1 MKLSTRQSVLAYKQ
15 VLKGLGPLKS
25 LNYLRLKTNQVNQMV
40 PEIFDLNKSKFFWWR
55 ERKSNAADEYS
66 NCSDNFSY
74 KEFFFYMGIFLNQF
88 LIS

>member
-40 PEIFDLNKSKFFWWR
+40 PEIFDLNKRS
-55 ERKSNAADEYS
+55 SSDEG
-66 NCSDNFSY
+66 
-74 KEFFFYMGIFLNQF
+74 KENLMLLMNIVLITF
-88 LIS
+88 LIKIFFIWRFF

>member
-40 PEIFDLNKSKFFWWR
+40 PEIFDLNKRS
-55 ERKSNAADEYS
+55 SSDEG
-66 NCSDNFSY
+66 
-74 KEFFFYMGIFLNQF
+74 KENLMLLMNIVLITFLIKIFFYMEIFLTNF
-88 LIS
+88 

>member
-40 PEIFDLNKSKFFWWR
+40 PDIFDLNKRS
-55 ERKSNAADEYS
+55 SSDEG
-66 NCSDNFSY
+66 
-74 KEFFFYMGIFLNQF
+74 KENLMLLMNIVLITFLTKIFFYMEIFLTNF
-88 LIS
+88 

>member
-40 PEIFDLNKSKFFWWR
+40 PDIFDLNKRS
-55 ERKSNAADEYS
+55 SSDEG
-66 NCSDNFSY
+66 
-74 KEFFFYMGIFLNQF
+74 KENLMLLMNIVLITFLIKIFFYMEIFSNQF

>member
-40 PEIFDLNKSKFFWWR
+40 PEIFDLNKRSSSDEGKENLMLLMNIVLITFLIKIFFLYG
-55 ERKSNAADEYS
+55 D
-66 NCSDNFSY
+66 
-74 KEFFFYMGIFLNQF
+74 FFNQF

>member
-40 PEIFDLNKSKFFWWR
+40 PDIFDLNKRS
-55 ERKSNAADEYS
+55 SSDEG
-66 NCSDNFSY
+66 
-74 KEFFFYMGIFLNQF
+74 KENLMLLMNIVLITFLIKIFFYMEIFLTNF
-88 LIS
+88 

>member
-40 PEIFDLNKSKFFWWR
+40 PDIFDLNKRS
-55 ERKSNAADEYS
+55 SSDEG
-66 NCSDNFSY
+66 
-74 KEFFFYMGIFLNQF
+74 KENLMLLMNIVLITFLIKIFFYMEIF
-88 LIS
+88 

>member
-40 PEIFDLNKSKFFWWR
+40 PDIFDLNKRS
-55 ERKSNAADEYS
+55 SSDEG
-66 NCSDNFSY
+66 
-74 KEFFFYMGIFLNQF
+74 KENLMLLMNIVLITF
-88 LIS
+88 LIKIFFLYGDFFKPIFN

>member
-40 PEIFDLNKSKFFWWR
+40 PDIFDLNKRS
-55 ERKSNAADEYS
+55 SSDEG
-66 NCSDNFSY
+66 
-74 KEFFFYMGIFLNQF
+74 KENLMLLMNIVLITFLIKIFFYMEIFLNQF